1 MKKII
6 LLLLALAGTLPAF
19 ENPRLAIVISRTSF
33 DQKWG
38 VTQMAAH
45 GWGAAANLAGIPYDC
60 FFFEDLA
67 AADLSRHQTMI
78 LAQCSYVTS
87 AGYDGSLAALRRY
100 LARGGHLIIDGPL
113 AVYDDKAQPIDHAEL
128 DSLVGVRYDGFRGS
142 EMSRIRVGDAD
153 HFITRDFAPEQ
164 YLTQHLTGGLNILGG
179 GRALLVSGD
188 EKASYPFL
196 SVQNREKSRI
206 VLVSDFSTWAG
217 AASFFRNVQ
226 PQVFYRN
233 ELFNV
238 MIRAIHWT
246 LYGEPASPFPVPQI
260 SNANLTAIV
269 RLDADGSGNL
279 SEQITTINYLTEIAR
294 ESGVVPVYAWVSSQ
308 ATKAGW
314 QDLAPYGKKL
324 EEVGGEIGTHSRFHR
339 IDEAMTEER
348 WRDELDGSIHE
359 IEFNTADYG
368 YSIGKVECMINPGN
382 TIRMSD
388 YEQVASRISFY
399 MTHGFE
405 QDMPLGFG
413 NFTWYTGKH
422 KNLALLEDTPSPDYQ
437 WFYDPTWSYTTQ
449 QITAYQ
455 EAIFDHLFE
464 RIGRGVVYNQMWHDY
479 SITSQPQYGKS
490 RIVNSSNI
498 AMYDAIRRKFASK
511 EIYAPAPIEL
521 GHKLRL
527 MAQWDYSWRAE
538 KDKLFLTLDLTR
550 VNLDTMPSFS
560 GGMGIA
566 IDNCDQFIQE
576 VLLDGRIH
584 DAFSDRLIILPN
596 LSRGKHSF
604 EIRLGDRPAL
614 QPHLAYISQI
624 MPSCRRSGDELIV
637 EVRTRNRARF
647 RFEAATDL
655 LLLNADAQSRDRLQ
669 GTRLSGH
676 ATSDRQIVLAHLP
689 APLQEVTR
697 ATMAIAA
704 ARKMKKSV
712 LFDLKANALEE
723 NQLWLR
729 AGDRPK
735 QVLLSG
741 KPVPWSVVEGEIRI
755 ALGPAKGDTQLSIEF

>member
-1 MKKII
+1 
-6 LLLLALAGTLPAF
+6 
-19 ENPRLAIVISRTSF
+19 
-33 DQKWG
+33 
-38 VTQMAAH
+38 
-45 GWGAAANLAGIPYDC
+45 
-60 FFFEDLA
+60 
-67 AADLSRHQTMI
+67 
-78 LAQCSYVTS
+78 
-87 AGYDGSLAALRRY
+87 
-100 LARGGHLIIDGPL
+100 
-113 AVYDDKAQPIDHAEL
+113 
-128 DSLVGVRYDGFRGS
+128 
-142 EMSRIRVGDAD
+142 
-153 HFITRDFAPEQ
+153 
-164 YLTQHLTGGLNILGG
+164 
-179 GRALLVSGD
+179 
-188 EKASYPFL
+188 
-196 SVQNREKSRI
+196 
-206 VLVSDFSTWAG
+206 
-217 AASFFRNVQ
+217 
-226 PQVFYRN
+226 
-233 ELFNV
+233 
-238 MIRAIHWT
+238 
-246 LYGEPASPFPVPQI
+246 
-260 SNANLTAIV
+260 
-269 RLDADGSGNL
+269 
-279 SEQITTINYLTEIAR
+279 
-294 ESGVVPVYAWVSSQ
+294 
-308 ATKAGW
+308 
-314 QDLAPYGKKL
+314 
-324 EEVGGEIGTHSRFHR
+324 
-339 IDEAMTEER
+339 
-348 WRDELDGSIHE
+348 
-359 IEFNTADYG
+359 
-368 YSIGKVECMINPGN
+368 
-382 TIRMSD
+382 
-388 YEQVASRISFY
+388 
-399 MTHGFE
+399 
-405 QDMPLGFG
+405 
-413 NFTWYTGKH
+413 
-422 KNLALLEDTPSPDYQ
+422 
-437 WFYDPTWSYTTQ
+437 
-449 QITAYQ
+449 
-455 EAIFDHLFE
+455 
-464 RIGRGVVYNQMWHDY
+464 
-479 SITSQPQYGKS
+479 
-490 RIVNSSNI
+490 
-498 AMYDAIRRKFASK
+498 
-511 EIYAPAPIEL
+511 
-521 GHKLRL
+521 LRL

-550 VNLDTMPSFS
+550 VNLDTMPGFS

>member
-1 MKKII
+1 MKKI
-6 LLLLALAGTLPAF
+6 LLLLLVLAGGLPAF
-19 ENPRLAIVISRTSF
+19 ENPRLALVISRISF
-33 DQKWG
+33 EQKWG

-60 FFFEDLA
+60 FFLEDLA
-67 AADLSRHQTMI
+67 AADLSRHQTLI
-78 LAQCSYVTS
+78 LAQCSYATDAV
-87 AGYDGSLAALRRY
+87 YAATLTVVKNH

-113 AVYDDKAQPIDHAEL
+113 AVYDEQAQSRDHAAL
-128 DSLVGVRYDGFRGS
+128 DSLVGVRYDGFRGDDLC
-142 EMSRIRVGDAD
+142 RIRVATTD
-153 HFITRDFAPEQ
+153 HYITRPFAAEQ
-164 YLTQHLTGGLNILGG
+164 FLTQHLTGGLNILSGG
-179 GRALLVSGD
+179 QTLLVNGD
-188 EKASYPFL
+188 EKRSYPFL
-196 SVQNREKSRI
+196 SALALGKSRM
-206 VLVSDFSTWAG
+206 VYVSDFSTWAG

-246 LYGEPASPFPVPQI
+246 FYGEAVTPFPVPQI
-260 SNANLTAIV
+260 SNAAVTAIV

-279 SEQITTINYLTEIAR
+279 SEQITTINYLSEIAR
-294 ESGVVPVYAWVSSQ
+294 ESGVVPLYAWVSSQ

-348 WRDELDGSIHE
+348 WRDELDGSIQE

-382 TIRMSD
+382 TIQMKD
-388 YEQVASRISFY
+388 YDQIARRFTFY

-413 NFTWYTGKH
+413 AFTWYTGP
-422 KNLALLEDTPSPDYQ
+422 NRDLALLEDTPSPDYQ

-490 RIVNSSNI
+490 RIVNSKNL
-498 AMYDAIRRKFASK
+498 AMYDAIRRKFATR
-511 EIYAPAPIEL
+511 EIYAPGPIEL

-527 MAQWDYSWRAE
+527 MAQWDYSWQTE
-538 KDKLFLTLDLTR
+538 KDKLFLTLDLSR
-550 VNLDTMPSFS
+550 VRLDTLPRFTS
-560 GGMGIA
+560 GMGIA
-566 IDNCDQFIQE
+566 LENTDRYIQE
-576 VLLDGRIH
+576 VLLDGRPH
-584 DAFSDRLIILPN
+584 PAFADRMLILPA
-596 LSRGKHSF
+596 LDKGRHTF

-614 QPHLAYISQI
+614 RPHLAWLSQ
-624 MPSCRRSGDELIV
+624 MAACRQAGDDLTLSV
-637 EVRTRNRARF
+637 KTRNRTRF
-647 RFEAATDL
+647 RFAAPQGWA
-655 LLLNADAQSRDRLQ
+655 LLNADAQQRDPLQ
-669 GTRLSGH
+669 ENRLSGH
-676 ATSDRQIVLAHLP
+676 ATSDRQVVLTRLP
-689 APLQEVTR
+689 EPLQMVTR
-697 ATMAIAA
+697 ATLPLTAVRKEKNSVILACKANGLDENGIVLRAA
-704 ARKMKKSV
+704 APPKSIT
-712 LFDLKANALEE
+712 L
-723 NQLWLR
+723 
-729 AGDRPK
+729 AGRPVSWSGSEDAIRIELGK
-735 QVLLSG
+735 LSG
-741 KPVPWSVVEGEIRI
+741 DGEVRVE
-755 ALGPAKGDTQLSIEF
+755 F